1 MQLEKLF
8 ISNWSGK
15 LSGSVEFKNELGKI
29 ELTLDNEAA
38 AALLRVCG
46 DQLARI
52 SKKAADE
59 MSVKVIDAL
68 VSIPSLPHAGKSE

>member
-1 MQLEKLF
+1 MQLEKLY
-8 ISNWSGK
+8 IHNWSGK

-29 ELTLDNEAA
+29 ELTLDHEAA
-38 AALLRVCG
+38 AAVLRVCG

-52 SKKAADE
+52 SQKAAEE

-68 VSIPSLPHAGKSE
+68 IGIPAIPDKSA